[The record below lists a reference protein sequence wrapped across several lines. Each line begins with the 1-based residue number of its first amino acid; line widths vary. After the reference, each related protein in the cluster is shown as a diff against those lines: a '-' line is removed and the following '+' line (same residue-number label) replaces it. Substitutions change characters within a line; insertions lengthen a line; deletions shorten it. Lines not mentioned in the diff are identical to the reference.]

1 MQEFTLHRNSI
12 PRRPL
17 LPPQRKLNMQLHAK
31 LESRKKKLQLGLEDA
46 VREKIRMPARDLKT
60 TLAHSSKILEHFYPH
75 HVTNRQ
81 GLSLDEFFER
91 WVEEFV
97 SRGQWTGAVSLRLAM
112 VNVADPL
119 TFHRRADAT
128 WRRTTGRASRVEFTR
143 RFSRRVSSLLWSRR
157 TAASGSK
164 CNTLTSQNTPP

>member
-1 MQEFTLHRNSI
+1 MIIRHRKRPVHVRSKRPVIAQIIQANSQSTYKNTEDVVTVIQLIFPAMQEFTLHRNSI

-91 WVEEFV
+91 
-97 SRGQWTGAVSLRLAM
+97 
-112 VNVADPL
+112 
-119 TFHRRADAT
+119 
-128 WRRTTGRASRVEFTR
+128 
-143 RFSRRVSSLLWSRR
+143 
-157 TAASGSK
+157 
-164 CNTLTSQNTPP
+164 